1 MTAKLKSARK
11 VDARLITQL
20 FFFALIAA
28 IAVNHSLSLAGVR
41 IPLLGA
47 ASTHALCPFGGVVSI
62 YQYLTSGTYVKKIHD
77 ASFILMYVGFGLALL
92 FGPVFCGWVCP
103 FGSVQE
109 WIGRIGKKLL
119 RKRYNTMVPP
129 KLDRILRYLRY
140 VVLAMVVF
148 VTARS
153 GQLLFENLD
162 PYNALFAFWTGEV
175 PLTALIVL
183 VVVLLLSLVVER
195 PFCRYACPY
204 GAVQGVFNLFR
215 IFKIRRNAAT
225 CIDCSKCDRACPMNI
240 EVSSKAVI
248 RDHQCISCMKCTS
261 EVSCPVA
268 NTVALTTG
276 KME

>member
-1 MTAKLKSARK
+1 MTAQLKSARR
-11 VDARLITQL
+11 VDARFITQV

-28 IAVNHSLSLAGVR
+28 IAVNHSLALAGAR
-41 IPLLGA
+41 IPFLGA
-47 ASTHALCPFGGVVSI
+47 ATTHALCPFGGVVSI
-62 YQYLTSGTYVKKIHD
+62 YQYVTAGTYVKKIHD

-103 FGSVQE
+103 LGTVQE
-109 WIGRIGKKLL
+109 WIGKLGKRLL
-119 RKRYNTMVPP
+119 GKRYNNLLPG

-140 VVLAMVVF
+140 AILALVVV

-153 GQLLFENLD
+153 AQLLFENLD

-175 PLTALIVL
+175 PATALIVL
-183 VVVLLLSLVVER
+183 GVVLLLSLVVER
-195 PFCRYACPY
+195 PFCKYACPY

-240 EVSSKAVI
+240 KVSSRTTI

-261 EVSCPVA
+261 EVACPVA
-268 NTVALTTG
+268 NTVALITG

>member
-11 VDARLITQL
+11 VDARFITQL
-20 FFFALIAA
+20 FFLTLIAA
-28 IAVNHSLSLAGVR
+28 ISVNHSLAAAGAR
-41 IPLLGA
+41 IPFLGA
-47 ASTHALCPFGGVVSI
+47 ASVHALCPFGGVVSI
-62 YQYLTSGTYVKKIHD
+62 YQYVTSGTYVKKIHE
-77 ASFILMYVGFGLALL
+77 ASFILMYLGFGLALL

-103 FGSVQE
+103 FGTVEE
-109 WIGRIGKKLL
+109 WIGKIGKKLF
-119 RKRYNTMVPP
+119 RKRFNTLIPA
-129 KLDRILRYLRY
+129 KLDRVLRYLRY
-140 VVLAMVVF
+140 VVLALVVV

-153 GQLLFENLD
+153 GQLLFANLD

-175 PLTALIVL
+175 PRTALIVL
-183 VVVLLLSLVVER
+183 GVVLLLSLAVER
-195 PFCRYACPY
+195 PFCKYACPY

-215 IFKIRRNAAT
+215 IFRIRRNAAT

-240 EVSSKAVI
+240 EVSSRTTI

-261 EVSCPVA
+261 EDSCPVA